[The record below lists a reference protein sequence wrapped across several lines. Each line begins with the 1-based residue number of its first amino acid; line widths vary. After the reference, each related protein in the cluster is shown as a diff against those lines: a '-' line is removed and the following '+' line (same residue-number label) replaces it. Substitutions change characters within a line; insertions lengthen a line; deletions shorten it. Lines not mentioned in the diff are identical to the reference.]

1 MSHGFL
7 IMGYLELKITDQLV
21 NPMNM
26 KETQQTL
33 EKDESLLLM
42 IYTFFPMKFLANLL
56 INQSILIRQK
66 LYA

>member
-33 EKDESLLLM
+33 EKDESLLLV